1 MWDPLM
7 SCGGRTATSRL
18 RSGRDGR
25 VRGGSASW
33 RRDSLKVGE
42 EDNEGNL
49 PARGLL
55 RDFICAGTGGLRRL
69 FSWQRVAKGGVYLG
83 MAVGRPELHCPLIKA
98 KQPLEG
104 PGGQRLSIALPS

>member
-1 MWDPLM
+1 M
-7 SCGGRTATSRL
+7 
-18 RSGRDGR
+18 
-25 VRGGSASW
+25 
-33 RRDSLKVGE
+33 GE
-42 EDNEGNL
+42 EDNAGNL